1 MANKNFKYFRLVFC
15 SLFIFLILSSP
26 FAEESGRFVDNG
38 DGTVTDSQSGLMWIK
53 DPNFLVN
60 RCKEN
65 RKDFFCELLISK
77 ELAFL
82 PWKKADLAVKM
93 ISLAG
98 HKDWRLPKKEEIGI
112 LNKICKGELRNPF
125 GEGILEMYWTS
136 SPGGKSNT
144 FWMIFPTQ
152 GIFAAS
158 SHESLGF
165 VWPVRNAG
173 K

>member
-1 MANKNFKYFRLVFC
+1 MKKIAAFC
-15 SLFIFLILSSP
+15 LLFIFFSSP
-26 FAEESGRFVDNG
+26 FLFAEEAGRFVDNG

-53 DPNFLVN
+53 DPDFFGN

-82 PWKKADLAVKM
+82 PWKKADLAVRM

-98 HKDWRLPKKEEIGI
+98 HKDWRLPEKEEIEI
-112 LNKICKGELRNPF
+112 LNKIHKGELKNPF
-125 GEGILEMYWTS
+125 GGILEMYWTS

-144 FWMIFPTQ
+144 SWMIFPQQ
-152 GIFAAS
+152 GIFAAIN
-158 SHESLGF
+158 HESLGF